1 MSIAALYRGDEEQLQ
16 NSCRKRNLLI
26 QKRYGYSTD
35 CFKGQYLLINAN
47 RRIADRNYIYEEDLS
62 KVSELKIEECKVTT
76 SSASNLKLLQTTRLK
91 AIGKYEGNW
100 IDLTDFNVVWST
112 DPNSGLNIYQGGLL
126 QRMSNSSKTEIVSA
140 KTLTEVNAEP
150 IKIAP
155 AK

>member
-1 MSIAALYRGDEEQLQ
+1 MKNNYKTAVVRETSLSKRDMAIQQIALKDNTFSLTLTGESLTE
-16 NSCRKRNLLI
+16 I
-26 QKRYGYSTD
+26 IFT
-35 CFKGQYLLINAN
+35 
-47 RRIADRNYIYEEDLS
+47 EEDLS